1 MPRSTLPGPPP
12 ARLPK
17 TALMRRVEAA
27 HGGRDVREVLIELY
41 NQRGNQAGVAAAL
54 GLPQATVQ
62 RWFRRCGIHTVTWAE
77 AFLPP
82 GRGDKKTPTEGGQL
96 G

>member
-12 ARLPK
+12 GRLTK
-17 TALMRRVEAA
+17 TALMRRVEHA
-27 HGGRDVREVLIELY
+27 HQGRDIREVLMELY
-41 NQRGNQAGVAAAL
+41 NQLGSQAAVAARL

-62 RWFRRCGIHTVTWAE
+62 RWFQRCGIQTVTWAE

-82 GRGDKKTPTEGGQL
+82 ARRTGG
-96 G
+96 